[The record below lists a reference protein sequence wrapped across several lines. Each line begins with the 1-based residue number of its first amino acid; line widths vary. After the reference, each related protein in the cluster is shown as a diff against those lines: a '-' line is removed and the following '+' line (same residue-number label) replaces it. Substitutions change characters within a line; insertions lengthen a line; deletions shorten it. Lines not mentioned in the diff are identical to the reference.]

1 MLKDFLLDFTK
12 QYHELGHDNFMF
24 FDGIENSDSVNDII
38 DSVSGL
44 GHRIKFGHDFEGL
57 SESFEIDGIEGITS
71 WFDHMLKD
79 FTSHDGIPLPGAEFV
94 QNVTG
99 MDYQEAVE
107 WLAVDA
113 TDVLA
118 LGLSVGAL
126 NLVEKKLNNNP
137 KMKVA
142 VQTIAGFEGIVDDNP
157 LLTGYI
163 AMKVASDV
171 NKKYNLVSDSTSQK
185 AKDVSGKVFQ
195 VAGKICVGTF
205 VTGVGTELILN
216 ESIIEV
222 TTELLNTGVETN
234 LIFADNI
241 LTGLEA
247 ADHTAAAADWVAD
260 IGELVDGAATL
271 GLTILLS
278 KAVKGI
284 FSFFNENKRKQ
295 VIRLMTMKLQRE
307 EIRKLCDNGYPAALL
322 KERLKAL
329 DASSQYYGLLPPPKG
344 GVC

>member
-24 FDGIENSDSVNDII
+24 FDGIENSDAVNDII

-118 LGLSVGAL
+118 LGLSAGAL

-137 KMKVA
+137 KVRAA
-142 VQTIAGFEGIVDDNP
+142 VQTIAGYEGIVDDNP

-163 AMKVASDV
+163 AMKVASDI

-185 AKDVSGKVFQ
+185 AKEVSGKVFR

-205 VTGVGTELILN
+205 VTGVGTELVLN

-241 LTGLEA
+241 LSGLEV

-260 IGELVDGAATL
+260 IGDVLDGAATMGL
-271 GLTILLS
+271 GILLG

-284 FSFFNENKRKQ
+284 FNIFNESERNR
-295 VIRLMTMKLQRE
+295 VIRYMTIRFQRE
-307 EIRKLCDNGYPAALL
+307 EITKLCKKGFPSALL
-322 KERLKAL
+322 KERIRAL
-329 DASSQYYGLLPPPKG
+329 DNSTPYSGLLPPPKG
-344 GVC
+344 IVC